1 MENVN
6 TGRWKVSKHANLW
19 AKNAFIEWRVYC
31 GYDTNKSIIDLFEN
45 KDYVKTLVNMLSFFC
60 FASCKK
66 NGSFHTPNRYLF
78 LSIFWIFSH
87 NLFLQRGLGL
97 GFRFS
102 FMSFKFYIIVVVF
115 MFCAF
120 VIIVLWLCN
129 GFTFYVFLVGF
140 FVASSFWYTV
150 LEDL

>member
-1 MENVN
+1 
-6 TGRWKVSKHANLW
+6 
-19 AKNAFIEWRVYC
+19 
-31 GYDTNKSIIDLFEN
+31 
-45 KDYVKTLVNMLSFFC
+45 MLSFFC

-66 NGSFHTPNRYLF
+66 IGSFHPPNRYLF

-87 NLFLQRGLGL
+87 FLFLQRGLGL

-102 FMSFKFYIIVVVF
+102 FTSFKFYIIVVLF
-115 MFCAF
+115 PFCAF

-129 GFTFYVFLVGF
+129 GSTFYVFLVGF